1 MRSIFSKTKH
11 QKKQLDITNV
21 SEIHEIEE
29 KLLLDGISRKSS
41 KVEMIV
47 HA

>member
-1 MRSIFSKTKH
+1 MRSNF
-11 QKKQLDITNV
+11 QKNIKKQQLDITNV

-29 KLLLDGISRKSS
+29 KLLLVGIFWKSS